1 MKHIYEK
8 IMIAYWKHFNKDNYD
23 FYIYV
28 QNVKA
33 ELDRRVRLHLKSKS
47 TRVYYEVCQQAL
59 DELFY
64 FWK

>member
-33 ELDRRVRLHLKSKS
+33 ELGRRVRLHLKSKS
-47 TRVYYEVCQQAL
+47 TRDYYKVCQQAL